1 MAADSPIHIPDY
13 VVMFD
18 PESKNQMR
26 DLAEVLVHLLERA
39 EGLTGPVH
47 SCLSTICREI
57 TLLFEGTQETFKVM
71 ADWSERFGG
80 TVTARPGTDSDG
92 AALVVCELRFAYLG
106 ASLEAHA
113 YIKPPVTG

>member
-1 MAADSPIHIPDY
+1 
-13 VVMFD
+13 
-18 PESKNQMR
+18 
-26 DLAEVLVHLLERA
+26 
-39 EGLTGPVH
+39 
-47 SCLSTICREI
+47 
-57 TLLFEGTQETFKVM
+57 M

-106 ASLEAHA
+106 ASVEAHA